1 MESSKRSWVKSITW
15 RILGIL
21 ILGAITWLYTQDL
34 KVTTGVTLIFHT
46 IRLVL
51 YYYHE
56 RLWNRVDWGLKKQS
70 ELSPEEKE
78 AMDERLRKLGYIQ

>member
-15 RILGIL
+15 RLLGIL
-21 ILGAITWLYTQDL
+21 ILGAITWVFTRDL
-34 KVTTGVTLIFHT
+34 TVTTGVTLVFHS

-56 RLWNRVDWGLKKQS
+56 RLWDRVDWGLKKRS
-70 ELSPEEKE
+70 ELTEAEEKE
-78 AMDERLRKLGYIQ
+78 MDDRLRKLGYIQ